1 MPALPETDGITLSR
15 TGPEYLS
22 PLFGTRTRP
31 AATGARRRCPLGDRR
46 ARPGVLS
53 EAEQLVTEAHAET
66 VERLFQEQRFD
77 RIQIAITGFHG
88 QTVLHRPASGLTVQ
102 IGDGPGSVP
111 RLGSRW
117 RTISGLPT
125 WQQEGRASLVP
136 IYHQRLPQHSIGRF
150 SHNHRPNLRVLT
162 YRP

>member
-15 TGPEYLS
+15 TGPSIY
-22 PLFGTRTRP
+22 RP
-31 AATGARRRCPLGDRR
+31 YSGPERVLLRQALADAVRSATEDR
-46 ARPGVLS
+46 APGVLS